1 MKQPNFLEEKFCT
14 APYIMSKS
22 NHKEGNKE
30 QCLYF
35 FRLNNTIIYKEIKQ
49 NCALEGLPSEL
60 FIELLLPYK
69 D

>member
-1 MKQPNFLEEKFCT
+1 
-14 APYIMSKS
+14 MSKS

>member
-1 MKQPNFLEEKFCT
+1 MF
-14 APYIMSKS
+14 I
-22 NHKEGNKE
+22 
-30 QCLYF
+30 F

-49 NCALEGLPSEL
+49 NCGLEGLPSEL